1 MNPMQHTRRLL
12 RSRNCMEDFSERN
25 YLLDFQERVQHLERQ
40 LKEMENEKER
50 ELSALRKEKREL
62 VHTSQM
68 VRWIYDTVVITITFI
83 LSNMSTT
90 LLIRV
95 VLFAE

>member
-1 MNPMQHTRRLL
+1 
-12 RSRNCMEDFSERN
+12 MEDFSERN

>member
-1 MNPMQHTRRLL
+1 MA
-12 RSRNCMEDFSERN
+12 DFSERN

-68 VRWIYDTVVITITFI
+68 VRWIYDTVAITITFF
-83 LSNMSTT
+83 LSNLSTT
-90 LLIRV
+90 LLI
-95 VLFAE
+95 

>member
-1 MNPMQHTRRLL
+1 MA
-12 RSRNCMEDFSERN
+12 DFSERN

-68 VRWIYDTVVITITFI
+68 VRWIYDTVAITITFI
-83 LSNMSTT
+83 LSNLSTT
-90 LLIRV
+90 LLI
-95 VLFAE
+95 